1 MGAPFDA
8 RFASEFGLIT
18 QVVSDKDVLVKATET
33 ARELSGRRLRAY
45 HPRERDRP
53 SVTLTHRLRKRLE
66 SDPSVQKMA
75 AAHLVGLAEPVDI
88 AHAALYL
95 ASDESRMITGQILRV
110 DGGITIV

>member
-1 MGAPFDA
+1 
-8 RFASEFGLIT
+8 
-18 QVVSDKDVLVKATET
+18 
-33 ARELSGRRLRAY
+33 
-45 HPRERDRP
+45 
-53 SVTLTHRLRKRLE
+53 
-66 SDPSVQKMA
+66 MA